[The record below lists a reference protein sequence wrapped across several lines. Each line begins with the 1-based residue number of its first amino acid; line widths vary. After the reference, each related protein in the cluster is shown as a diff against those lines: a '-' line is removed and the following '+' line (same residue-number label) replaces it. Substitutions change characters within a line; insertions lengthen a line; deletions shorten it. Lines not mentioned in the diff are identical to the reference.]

1 MDLAG
6 SLRCLGALADGPC
19 AALLLAIG
27 QEGDQAQ
34 QVVAGSDEVVQTAG
48 FNAHF
53 SQKSLLFLGG
63 VVGDILLG
71 LGADGN
77 VACALFLGA
86 CGHQRDILVVFDALH
101 QVVLAHVAGVQHR
114 LSAQQTHLVQ
124 HGLLLGITLVKIEAA
139 GRLACAQVV
148 GQLLQPCGFGGS
160 ALVVAALGGLC
171 HAACAVLHHLKVG
184 QDQLVVDGVD
194 VGNGVHGLGLGNI
207 LHHMDDV
214 VIVKAAHHMH
224 NGVALA
230 DVAQELVAQTR
241 ALTGT
246 LHKACDIHEFHD
258 GRGLFIGLPDLGQLV
273 QTLVRHGHDA
283 AVRLDGAEGIVCS
296 FCILGGGDGIEQS
309 GLADIRQAD
318 DT

>member
-1 MDLAG
+1 MEYG
-6 SLRCLGALADGPC
+6 
-19 AALLLAIG
+19 
-27 QEGDQAQ
+27 
-34 QVVAGSDEVVQTAG
+34 
-48 FNAHF
+48 
-53 SQKSLLFLGG
+53 LLFG
-63 VVGDILLG
+63 VALIKIKAASG
-71 LGADGN
+71 LA
-77 VACALFLGA
+77 
-86 CGHQRDILVVFDALH
+86 
-101 QVVLAHVAGVQHR
+101 
-114 LSAQQTHLVQ
+114 S
-124 HGLLLGITLVKIEAA
+124 
-139 GRLACAQVV
+139 AQVV
-148 GQLLQPCGFGGS
+148 SQLLQPGCFGSG
-160 ALVVAALGGLC
+160 ALVVAALGGFG
-171 HAACAVLHHLKVG
+171 HPARAVLHHFQVG
-184 QDQLVVDGVD
+184 EDQLIVDGVD
-194 VGNGVHGLGLGNI
+194 VGDGIHGLGLGHI

-246 LHKACDIHEFHD
+246 LHKTCDIHEFHD

-283 AVRLDGAEGIVCS
+283 AVRLDGAEGIVCG